1 MNDMDLK
8 ILIGVHS
15 GDALKQLSNVQKGV
29 DKVGVATKKTTQQLK
44 QHATQYNKTAVAAN
58 KLGKGVAQQAGYQFA
73 DFAVQIQNGTSAM
86 QAFGQQGSQL
96 LAIFGPAGAIAG
108 AAVAIGSAFYTAFAG
123 ATTSASTFKDEIKDL
138 NEELDVLRLG
148 AGSAGQYALI
158 TQINDAAKAL
168 EEAKQELEKVAPTT
182 DLSSMSTAFTDPS
195 AATPTAIEGEL
206 AAAQALV
213 KEKQKILDDLIREKN
228 AKEILAKL
236 TNSEVQE
243 QQNLA
248 DNARREARERKQEN
262 DERLANIK
270 HMKEAHDALAASFS
284 SGFAEEMRL
293 RAARN
298 RQFLNDK
305 SSIETQLQLIKDEVQ
320 LRKVYTDEA
329 YIQEML
335 EQNKVK
341 VLAEAK
347 GLTGAQVDELVK
359 LTKQLQ
365 AQKGDLEDILE
376 LERSRAFFAKEIADR
391 QKAAHDALAAS
402 FGKGEDEKKSPVG
415 RAKALAKV
423 MKTEL
428 SPAAQRLV
436 DLSDNIGSSF
446 ENAMMSAV
454 RGTMSVKDAFRTMAA
469 DIIAELYRVFVVK
482 QITGFISN
490 AIMGGMGYT
499 PVEGGG
505 YTMRP
510 RARPRAAGG
519 PVSAGSPYLVG
530 ERGPELIVPNRSGT
544 VIPNNKLGGGGVVVN
559 QVINISTG
567 VQQTVRA
574 EIRQLM
580 PQIADSAKAAVS
592 DAKRRGGSYGRAF
605 A

>member
-1 MNDMDLK
+1 MTDLN
-8 ILIGVHS
+8 IIVGVRS
-15 GDALKQLSNVQKGV
+15 GDAIRQLSNVQKGV
-29 DKVGVATKKTTQQLK
+29 DNVGVATKKTTQQLK

-123 ATTSASTFKDEIKDL
+123 ATTSVSTFKDEIKDL

-158 TQINDAAKAL
+158 TQINEAAKAL
-168 EEAKQELEKVAPTT
+168 EDAKRELEQVAPPT
-182 DLSSMSTAFTDPS
+182 DLSSMSTPFTDPAAAS
-195 AATPTAIEGEL
+195 AEAAKSEL
-206 AAAQALV
+206 ATAQKLV
-213 KEKQKILDDLIREKN
+213 KEKQNELDELIRIKQ
-228 AKEILAKL
+228 AKEIVAKL
-236 TNSEVQE
+236 GNSEVQE
-243 QQNLA
+243 AQNLA
-248 DNARREARERKQEN
+248 DNQRRLARERKVEN
-262 DERLANIK
+262 DKRIGRMQ
-270 HMKEAHDALAASFS
+270 HMDELSRKFYARQL
-284 SGFAEEMRL
+284 AEEARL
-293 RAARN
+293 SAARN
-298 RQFLNDK
+298 RQFSNEK
-305 SSIETQLQLIKDEVQ
+305 SSIETQLRLITDEVS
-320 LRKVYTDEA
+320 LRKIHTNEA
-329 YIQEML
+329 YIQERL
-335 EQNKVK
+335 ERNKVK

-347 GLTGAQVDELVK
+347 GLNGAQVEELLK
-359 LTKQLQ
+359 LTTQLQ
-365 AQKGDLEDILE
+365 TQKRDLEDILE
-376 LERSRAFFAKEIADR
+376 LERSRAFFAKEIADK
-391 QKAAHDALAAS
+391 QKEAHDALAAS

-415 RAKALAKV
+415 RAKTLAKV
-423 MKTEL
+423 IKNEL

-436 DLSDNIGSSF
+436 DLSDSIGSSF
-446 ENAMMSAV
+446 EGAMMSAV

-482 QITGFISN
+482 QITGFISD

-499 PVEGGG
+499 PVQGGG

-544 VIPNNKLGGGGVVVN
+544 VIPNNKLGGGAVVVN
-559 QVINISTG
+559 QTINVTTG

>member
-1 MNDMDLK
+1 MTDLN
-8 ILIGVHS
+8 IIVGVQS
-15 GDALKQLSNVQKGV
+15 GDAIRQLSNVQKGV
-29 DKVGVATKKTTQQLK
+29 DKVGTATKKTTQHLK

-73 DFAVQIQNGTSAM
+73 DFAVQVQNGTSAM

-148 AGSAGQYALI
+148 AGSAGEYALI
-158 TQINDAAKAL
+158 TQINEAAKAL
-168 EEAKQELEKVAPTT
+168 EDAKRELEQVAPPT
-182 DLSSMSTAFTDPS
+182 DLSSMSTAFTDPAVAS
-195 AATPTAIEGEL
+195 AEAARGEL
-206 AAAQALV
+206 AAAQELV
-213 KEKQKILDDLIREKN
+213 KKRQKALDDLIRAKD
-228 AKEILAKL
+228 AKEILVKL
-236 TNSEVQE
+236 SNSEVQE
-243 QQNLA
+243 AQNLA
-248 DNARREARERKQEN
+248 DNERRLARERKIEN
-262 DERLANIK
+262 DKRLGRMQ
-270 HMKEAHDALAASFS
+270 HMDELSRKFYARQL
-284 SGFAEEMRL
+284 AEEARL
-293 RAARN
+293 SAARN
-298 RQFLNDK
+298 RQFSNEK
-305 SSIETQLQLIKDEVQ
+305 SSIETQLRLITDEIN
-320 LRKVYTDEA
+320 LRKMYTDEA
-329 YIQEML
+329 YIQERL

-347 GLTGAQVDELVK
+347 GLSGAQVNELVK
-359 LTKQLQ
+359 LTAQLQ
-365 AQKGDLEDILE
+365 TQKGDLEDILE
-376 LERSRAFFAKEIADR
+376 LERSRAFFAKEIADK

-402 FGKGEDEKKSPVG
+402 FGKGEDEEKSPVG
-415 RAKALAKV
+415 RAKTLAKV
-423 MKTEL
+423 IKNEL

-436 DLSDNIGSSF
+436 DLSDSIGSSF
-446 ENAMMSAV
+446 EGAMMSAV

-490 AIMGGMGYT
+490 AIMGSMGYT
-499 PVEGGG
+499 PVQGGG

-510 RARPRAAGG
+510 RARPKAVGG

-544 VIPNNKLGGGGVVVN
+544 VIPNNKLGGGAVVVN
-559 QVINISTG
+559 QTINVTTG